1 MRQLIFMA
9 GFKHILVGTDLSDRS
24 ERACERAIWLGRE
37 RAATVELLHVVE
49 EGLVVQLRERERAL
63 AEEYLRDW
71 LVGLSP
77 ADRPGAK
84 VAIGHPLA
92 GILDEAHE
100 QNADLIVLGE
110 PGKTG
115 LKELFIGTT
124 AESVARHS
132 DRPVLIVKRRP
143 SDAYR
148 RVFVAIDFSE
158 ATSRALKAAYE
169 IAPTAE
175 FLAVH
180 AWQVPAVG
188 LATRQAAENNVHDE
202 NELLRQR
209 VARQASDHLV
219 ALEASQPRP
228 PCIKMIEGNPFFV
241 IRTAIGSFHPDLL
254 AIGTHARSGI
264 AVAMLGSLAREFL
277 IDAPCDVLVARA

>member
-1 MRQLIFMA
+1 MA
-9 GFKHILVGTDLSDRS
+9 GIIHILVGTDLSDRS

-71 LVGLSP
+71 LVSLSQ

-115 LKELFIGTT
+115 LKELFVGTT
-124 AESVARHS
+124 AERVARHS

-143 SDAYR
+143 SEAYR

-158 ATSRALKAAYE
+158 AASRALKAAYE

-202 NELLRQR
+202 NELLRQH

-228 PCIKMIEGNPFFV
+228 PRIKMIEGNPSFV

-264 AVAMLGSLAREFL
+264 AVTMVGSLAREFL

>member
-1 MRQLIFMA
+1 MV
-9 GFKHILVGTDLSDRS
+9 GVKHILVGTDLSDRS
-24 ERACERAIWLGRE
+24 ERACERGVRLGRE

-63 AEEYLRDW
+63 AEEYLRNW
-71 LVGLSP
+71 LVSVSQ
-77 ADRPGAK
+77 ADRSRVRCN
-84 VAIGHPLA
+84 VAIGNPLA
-92 GILDEAHE
+92 GILDEADD

-115 LKELFIGTT
+115 LKELFAGTT
-124 AESVARHS
+124 AERVARQS
-132 DRPVLIVKRRP
+132 DRPVLIVKRSP

-158 ATSRALKAAYE
+158 AASRALKAAYE

-188 LATRQAAENNVHDE
+188 LVIRQAAENNVHDE

-228 PCIKMIEGNPFFV
+228 PRIEMIEGNPFLV

-264 AVAMLGSLAREFL
+264 AVTMVGSLAREFL
-277 IDAPCDVLVARA
+277 IEAPCDVLVARA

>member
-1 MRQLIFMA
+1 MA
-9 GFKHILVGTDLSDRS
+9 GIKHILVGTDLSDRS
-24 ERACERAIWLGRE
+24 ERACERAIGLGRE

-71 LVGLSP
+71 LVSLSQ

-115 LKELFIGTT
+115 LKELFVGTT
-124 AESVARHS
+124 AERVARHS

-143 SDAYR
+143 SEAYR

-158 ATSRALKAAYE
+158 AASRALKAAYE

-209 VARQASDHLV
+209 VVHQAHDHLV

-228 PCIKMIEGNPFFV
+228 PRIKMIEGNPFFV

-264 AVAMLGSLAREFL
+264 AITMLGSLAHEFL
-277 IDAPCDVLVARA
+277 IDASCDVLVARA

>member
-1 MRQLIFMA
+1 MA
-9 GFKHILVGTDLSDRS
+9 GVKHILVGTDLSDRS
-24 ERACERAIWLGRE
+24 ERACERGVRLGRE

-63 AEEYLRDW
+63 AEEFLRDW
-71 LVGLSP
+71 LVRLSQ
-77 ADRPGAK
+77 ADRPGVRCN
-84 VAIGHPLA
+84 VAIGNPLA
-92 GILDEAHE
+92 GILDEADD

-115 LKELFIGTT
+115 LKELFAGTT
-124 AESVARHS
+124 AERVARQS
-132 DRPVLIVKRRP
+132 DRPVLIVKRSP

-158 ATSRALKAAYE
+158 AASRALKAAYE

-188 LATRQAAENNVHDE
+188 LAIRQAAENNVHDE
-202 NELLRQR
+202 NELLRQH
-209 VARQASDHLV
+209 VARHASDHLV

-228 PCIKMIEGNPFFV
+228 PRIKMIEGNPSFV

-264 AVAMLGSLAREFL
+264 AVTMVGSLAREFL
-277 IDAPCDVLVARA
+277 IDTPCDVLVARA